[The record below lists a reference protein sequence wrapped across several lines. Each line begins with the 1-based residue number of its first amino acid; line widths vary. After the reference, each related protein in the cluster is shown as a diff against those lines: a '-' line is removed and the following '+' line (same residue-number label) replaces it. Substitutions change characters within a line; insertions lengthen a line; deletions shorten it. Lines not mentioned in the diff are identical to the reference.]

1 VAIIVYDITK
11 LDSFDTLKKWIDEL
25 QQSAPPNIITAVVG
39 NKIDLVDQQV
49 VDYQLALNFAKANSN
64 PSCTDSL

>member
-1 VAIIVYDITK
+1 MIEDAHVAIIVYDITK

-25 QQSAPPNIITAVVG
+25 QQNAPPNIITAVVG

-49 VDYQLALNFAKANSN
+49 VDYQLALNFAKVILS
-64 PSCTDSL
+64 